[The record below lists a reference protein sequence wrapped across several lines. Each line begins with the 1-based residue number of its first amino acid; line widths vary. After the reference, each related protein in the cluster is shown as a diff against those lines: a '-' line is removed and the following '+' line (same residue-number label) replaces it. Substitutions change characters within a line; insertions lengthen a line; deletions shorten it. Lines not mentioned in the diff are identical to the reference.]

1 MKAMKKMDGPRK
13 DRKQLSW
20 AYRNKKKQGKVVKKE
35 SNNNVQVQNKKARI
49 IVRNLSFKVTED
61 DIRKFYSP
69 FGEIEQI
76 DLLRKPDGKLVG
88 CGFIQFKRL
97 EDASKAIFKTNKKEF
112 LGRPITSTWAIAKS
126 KFVEK
131 LQQNENNNEK
141 DQETPKTADEPSA
154 DNDDFIKLDD
164 SDKTESSFK
173 KPMKIRKKLTPEER
187 KELKLK
193 QRIKR
198 SRIVVRNLAFKVD
211 ENTIKEHFQQYGTI
225 EEINM
230 LKKDGKFTGC
240 AFIQFDHVQSARK
253 AVFHANMKPIC
264 DRPVVVDLA
273 LAKSKF
279 QKKSEIKE
287 EPKDIKEEVEEIDD
301 GEDTKERDSV
311 PNENVLTDDKN
322 EDEDNDDDDNDD
334 DDDDDD
340 EDEDDEE
347 TDNDNDYDIKSEE
360 DEDHNKNSIKK
371 EDEESEKPRPR
382 VLSHD
387 ITEGKTVFLKN
398 VPFSVKND
406 ELRKCMEQFGP
417 VYYALVCIDSLTEHS
432 KGTAFVKFV
441 NVEDA
446 EKCLSAGTELRLHN
460 QVLDPHRA
468 LDRNELANGNS
479 SKSKKIKDSRNLYL
493 VKEGVIMAGSPA
505 AQGVSAADMKKRL
518 ELEQWKSQMLRNLT
532 MFVSRVRLIVHNL
545 PPNLED
551 STLRT
556 IFLKHAG
563 PKAFITEARI
573 MRHLNNKNS
582 EINGTSKGFAFVAFT
597 KHEDA
602 LKALR
607 MINNNPNIFSKS
619 KRPIVAFSIE
629 SKAILNAKERRIKSS
644 REKNPLWKNNK
655 RDNDDKSSDPPVKRF
670 KYNNEGK
677 SEDEDAQKFSGINS
691 KPGAPLKLRAKFKLK
706 EQALRHREQLKTEK
720 KNKKA
725 QRRIKEIKTNEKL
738 SRKEVKPK
746 IGLKKPTIDE
756 ANLNKLINNYKDKLT
771 SIPQNKSKWYDS

>member
-35 SNNNVQVQNKKARI
+35 SNNNDNVQVQNKKARI

-131 LQQNENNNEK
+131 LQQNEK
-141 DQETPKTADEPSA
+141 DQETPRTTEEPSA

-164 SDKTESSFK
+164 SDKSKSSFK
-173 KPMKIRKKLTPEER
+173 KPIKVKKKLTSEER

-193 QRIKR
+193 QRKKR
-198 SRIVVRNLAFKVD
+198 SRIVVRNLSFKAD

-230 LKKDGKFTGC
+230 LKKDEKFTGC

-264 DRPVVVDLA
+264 DRP
-273 LAKSKF
+273 
-279 QKKSEIKE
+279 
-287 EPKDIKEEVEEIDD
+287 
-301 GEDTKERDSV
+301 
-311 PNENVLTDDKN
+311 
-322 EDEDNDDDDNDD
+322 
-334 DDDDDD
+334 
-340 EDEDDEE
+340 
-347 TDNDNDYDIKSEE
+347 
-360 DEDHNKNSIKK
+360 
-371 EDEESEKPRPR
+371 
-382 VLSHD
+382 
-387 ITEGKTVFLKN
+387 N

-441 NVEDA
+441 NAEDA

-479 SKSKKIKDSRNLYL
+479 SKSRKIKDSRNLYL

-551 STLRT
+551 STLKT

-582 EINGTSKGFAFVAFT
+582 EMNGTSKGFAFVAFT

-602 LKALR
+602 LRALR

-644 REKNPLWKNNK
+644 REKNPLWKDNK
-655 RDNDDKSSDPPVKRF
+655 RDYYDKSSDPPVKRL
-670 KYNNEGK
+670 KNNNEEK
-677 SEDEDAQKFSGINS
+677 FEDEDAQKFSGINS

-720 KNKKA
+720 KNAKSK
-725 QRRIKEIKTNEKL
+725 RRIKEIKTSESL
-738 SRKEVKPK
+738 SRKEIKPK
-746 IGLKKPTIDE
+746 VGQKKPTIDE
-756 ANLNKLINNYKDKLT
+756 ANLSKLINNYKDKLT

>member
-1 MKAMKKMDGPRK
+1 GPRK

-264 DRPVVVDLA
+264 DRPVV
-273 LAKSKF
+273 
-279 QKKSEIKE
+279 
-287 EPKDIKEEVEEIDD
+287 
-301 GEDTKERDSV
+301 
-311 PNENVLTDDKN
+311 
-322 EDEDNDDDDNDD
+322 
-334 DDDDDD
+334 
-340 EDEDDEE
+340 
-347 TDNDNDYDIKSEE
+347 
-360 DEDHNKNSIKK
+360 
-371 EDEESEKPRPR
+371 
-382 VLSHD
+382 
-387 ITEGKTVFLKN
+387 N

>member
-35 SNNNVQVQNKKARI
+35 SNNNDNVQVQNKKARI

-61 DIRKFYSP
+61 DIRKFYSS

-112 LGRPITSTWAIAKS
+112 FGRPITSTWAIEKS

-141 DQETPKTADEPSA
+141 DQETPTTTEEPSA

-164 SDKTESSFK
+164 SDKSKSNFK
-173 KPMKIRKKLTPEER
+173 KPIKIKKKLTTEER

-193 QRIKR
+193 QRKKR
-198 SRIVVRNLAFKVD
+198 SRIVVRNLSFKAD
-211 ENTIKEHFQQYGTI
+211 EKTIKEHFQQYGTI

-264 DRPVVVDLA
+264 DRPVIVDLA

-287 EPKDIKEEVEEIDD
+287 EPKDIKEEEIDD
-301 GEDTKERDSV
+301 SKDTKERDSV
-311 PNENVLTDDKN
+311 SNENVLSDDEN
-322 EDEDNDDDDNDD
+322 EDED
-334 DDDDDD
+334 
-340 EDEDDEE
+340 EDDDEE
-347 TDNDNDYDIKSEE
+347 TDNDDDDDYDLKSEE
-360 DEDHNKNSIKK
+360 DEDQNKNCIKK

-387 ITEGKTVFLKN
+387 IPEGKTVFLKN

-479 SKSKKIKDSRNLYL
+479 LKSRKIKDSRNLYL

-551 STLRT
+551 STLKT

-582 EINGTSKGFAFVAFT
+582 EMNGTSKGFAFVAFT

-602 LKALR
+602 LRALR

-629 SKAILNAKERRIKSS
+629 SKTILNAKERRIKSS
-644 REKNPLWKNNK
+644 REKNPLWKDNK
-655 RDNDDKSSDPPVKRF
+655 RDYDNKSSDPPVKRL
-670 KYNNEGK
+670 KNNNEEK
-677 SEDEDAQKFSGINS
+677 FEDEDAQKFSGINS

-706 EQALRHREQLKTEK
+706 EQAFRHREQLKTEK

-725 QRRIKEIKTNEKL
+725 KRRIKEMKTNESL
-738 SRKEVKPK
+738 SRKEIKPK
-746 IGLKKPTIDE
+746 VGQKKPTIDE
-756 ANLNKLINNYKDKLT
+756 ANLSKLINNYKDKLT

>member
-35 SNNNVQVQNKKARI
+35 SNNNDNVQVQNKKARI

-131 LQQNENNNEK
+131 LQQNEK
-141 DQETPKTADEPSA
+141 DQETPRTTEEPSA

-164 SDKTESSFK
+164 SDKSKSSFK
-173 KPMKIRKKLTPEER
+173 KPIKVKKKLTSEER

-193 QRIKR
+193 QRKKR
-198 SRIVVRNLAFKVD
+198 SRIVVRNLSFKAD

-230 LKKDGKFTGC
+230 LKKDEKFTGC

-301 GEDTKERDSV
+301 SQDAKERDSV
-311 PNENVLTDDKN
+311 SNENISSDD
-322 EDEDNDDDDNDD
+322 ENDDE
-334 DDDDDD
+334 DDDDD
-340 EDEDDEE
+340 EE
-347 TDNDNDYDIKSEE
+347 TDDDDDYDVKSEE
-360 DEDHNKNSIKK
+360 DEDQNKNSIKK

-387 ITEGKTVFLKN
+387 IPEGKTVFLKN

-441 NVEDA
+441 NAEDA

-479 SKSKKIKDSRNLYL
+479 SKSRKIKDSRNLYL

-551 STLRT
+551 STLKT

-582 EINGTSKGFAFVAFT
+582 EMNGTSKGFAFVAFT

-602 LKALR
+602 LRALR

-644 REKNPLWKNNK
+644 REKNPLWKDNK
-655 RDNDDKSSDPPVKRF
+655 RDYYDKSSDPPVKRL
-670 KYNNEGK
+670 KNNNEEK
-677 SEDEDAQKFSGINS
+677 FEDEDAQKFSGINS

-720 KNKKA
+720 KNAKSK
-725 QRRIKEIKTNEKL
+725 RRIKEIKTSESL
-738 SRKEVKPK
+738 SRKEIKPK
-746 IGLKKPTIDE
+746 VGQKKPTIDE
-756 ANLNKLINNYKDKLT
+756 ANLSKLINNYKDKLT